1 MTAAAAA
8 SSPPCSSRKP
18 SRASPMASTAETT
31 PTSTPDPGAVPLIRH
46 DSEGKMVLLPEG
58 LRELRQCEGPVLLVC
73 ALGASRAGKSTLGN
87 ALVGQQAFRTGD
99 SWEAVTAGVDIS
111 AVPTTGGT
119 LVFADFEGSYNPT
132 ASSRN
137 AFGFG
142 RLGVLAH
149 AVAGLVVHVGMG
161 ALDERDLES
170 LAWCSEQSRRLLGPR
185 SEQGAPELVVV
196 VNNTRFQYGDK
207 FLEENLFTGE
217 CDDDARGAI
226 RDALREGYRSI
237 PRLVAL
243 PSLDSAGYEGAL
255 STLED
260 LVAAA
265 PPRLSGDASGEQVAE
280 YLEAIVGVI
289 ESDTPIDREAAVE
302 GIARQELQVVADQA
316 WEEYCEG
323 LRHLEGTGLSN
334 DPIDEVEARIR
345 SRAAD
350 TRASAGLVDKQV
362 LALRARAQDKWKATQ
377 GTFASAPRNP
387 AAALAAAVEA
397 VEARWKQHEEAV
409 SQLAQE
415 VERGLARARTPAV
428 GVGPAWYGGDVA
440 QLQQRVQ
447 LQTASWAMARG
458 TREKTLEAKLTDHT
472 AEAERIR
479 HSAYLSARSLDD
491 RLGHLRT
498 AVNGFAAAL
507 SDEREHLGEAGERV
521 EQELLGR
528 VGDVRREVMRHKDQ
542 RLTAESEWKCR
553 LSTITDTCATAVAEL
568 REERRAAHH
577 SLRQVISQAASALS
591 RAYRP
596 PGSSPTGSWIAS
608 PGWGSVASAAPSP
621 ALSGAETA

>member
-1 MTAAAAA
+1 
-8 SSPPCSSRKP
+8 
-18 SRASPMASTAETT
+18 MASTAETT
-31 PTSTPDPGAVPLIRH
+31 PTSTHDPGAVPLIRH
-46 DSEGKMVLLPEG
+46 SSDGKMVLVPEG
-58 LRELRQCEGPVLLVC
+58 LQELRQCEGPVLLVC

-87 ALVGQQAFRTGD
+87 ALVGQQSFRTGD

-111 AVPTTGGT
+111 AVATTGGT

-170 LAWCSEQSRRLLGPR
+170 LAWCSEQSRRLLGPS

-207 FLEENLFTGE
+207 FLEEHLFAGE

-226 RDALREGYRSI
+226 RDAIREGYRSI

-243 PSLDSAGYEGAL
+243 PSLESAGYEGSL

-265 PPRLSGDASGEQVAE
+265 PPRLSGDVSGEQVAA
-280 YLEAIVGVI
+280 YLEAIVRVI
-289 ESDTPIDREAAVE
+289 ESDTPVDREAAVE
-302 GIARQELQVVADQA
+302 GIARQELQVVAEQA

-323 LRHLEGTGLSN
+323 LRRIEATGFSN
-334 DPIDEVEARIR
+334 DPIDEVEARMR
-345 SRAAD
+345 SRAAE
-350 TRASAGLVDKQV
+350 TRAPAGLVDKQV
-362 LALRARAQDKWKATQ
+362 LALRARAQDKWRATQ
-377 GTFASAPRNP
+377 VTSFAPAPRNP
-387 AAALAAAVEA
+387 TAALAAAVESA
-397 VEARWKQHEEAV
+397 EGRWKQHEEAV
-409 SQLAQE
+409 SQLAHE

-428 GVGPAWYGGDVA
+428 GVGPAWYGGDIA

-458 TREKTLEAKLTDHT
+458 TRDKTLEAKLTDHM
-472 AEAERIR
+472 ADAERIR
-479 HSAYLSARSLDD
+479 HSAYLSGRSLDD
-491 RLGHLRT
+491 RLGHLR
-498 AVNGFAAAL
+498 AAINGFSTAL
-507 SDEREHLGEAGERV
+507 SEEREHLGEAGERM
-521 EQELLGR
+521 EQELVGR
-528 VGDVRREVMRHKDQ
+528 VGDVRREIVRDRDQ
-542 RLTAESEWKCR
+542 RLSAESEWKCR
-553 LSTITDTCATAVAEL
+553 LSTITDTCAAAVAEL

-596 PGSSPTGSWIAS
+596 PGSSPAGSWTAS
-608 PGWGSVASAAPSP
+608 PGWGSVGSAAASP
-621 ALSGAETA
+621 ALSGVGTA